1 MKFKIID
8 MKKGSKSEYP
18 NHGKHWI
25 IKLFSLCMIIQFI
38 FITLPFTASSN
49 SETSILQEQFNT
61 LGGGEIWELAE
72 EREFI
77 IDVSKCS
84 DSFIKISTEP
94 DMKERLIPK
103 PNIDPTEFLSS
114 TALIAVAQSPDW
126 LEADLTSKF
135 IDLSQR
141 RLDLGDDANAAF
153 GDLDGDGDQDMLC
166 GSSEGGLEY
175 YENKGTPYEPIFLKD
190 KLEIDIEDINLNSID
205 PACGDLDNDGDM
217 EVIIGNE
224 IGDVIIFYN
233 TGSNDEPNYN
243 NRYRFVE
250 ILPGYSSPCVGD
262 IDNDND
268 LDIICGANDGRIYT
282 LLNLGP
288 DWDYSLTLTTSP
300 EMIDVGSRSK
310 PTLADLDD
318 DGDLDITI
326 GEDQAVINYYEN
338 QGSIQNAVWRYDST
352 MYLGLI
358 LAPQTSPSLADLNGD
373 QRYDLFVG
381 GSPGQLYKFD
391 NLGSAM
397 EPEWEIWS
405 TYKVFPGIAYYDPQ
419 QYVKIV
425 DHDLLDDFAEL
436 ITTAKDNH
444 KDEIAFSIAHTS
456 TQVLHNP
463 DTTPELYK
471 RNVELM
477 YEIDQYLD
485 YANIKDVGTIA
496 DANYYSTVTYSYK
509 EKNSSMIQTT
519 ELPRDIYYWY
529 VVHPKI
535 TDEIPAY
542 INPATGESA
551 SAPLG
556 VFWREY
562 LFYHNDTKYPA
573 DPPTDPDENGI
584 PNYHY
589 PKEESPPLLKEKLSG
604 ISYVYDSQP
613 YNAPVGYNHQ
623 GYNNSRPWGYKDHAI
638 EAISNWV
645 AKTLPL
651 NEQESADGE
660 RPIQPVRIAHHH
672 NGNCGELQDLS
683 IAASRTA
690 LIPATGILLP
700 AEDHVWNEFYDR
712 GWRQWDNYW
721 SDGGSVVDNN
731 MNYWVGWGQRGGSG
745 LVKWRGDDSTTDV
758 THNYVPEKDLSTIK
772 VTVYGR
778 MGNPVDG
785 ARVMLGSHWLTGQ
798 ASGYQV
804 TFPYPSV
811 WNYTDT
817 NGSCTFRVATQEGM
831 PDGNQNFSFKV
842 ISKVG
847 NAERP
852 KTQLEH
858 GEDIEIEF
866 RLDGYL
872 PEGELLYT
880 VPVVDDPPDRFMVMA
895 YWEVL
900 SATQQ
905 PPNPLVGNYHPQS
918 VSLGRDLGF
927 YLFNESNFEY
937 YCKSNYMSD
946 GYVPCIP
953 VENGNSDEE
962 VVNAYQLLD
971 NTNWYFVGYH
981 KNTVETSKRVKLK
994 LLLYE
999 MKDEL
1004 PEVRIL
1010 EPTNGQTFE
1019 VGEEVTISGW
1029 AKDDRSVAK
1038 LTMNINKE
1046 RIDITNTLVDENW
1059 TYLWDTSEYEAG
1071 NYTIMVFA
1079 EDTNGNGF
1087 GLNVH
1092 VTLTPPPP
1100 PDITKPKITIDTPE
1114 NGSAY
1119 LLGEPVTI
1127 SGSASDDHEL
1137 GLTAL
1142 SFTIDS
1148 KTIDLLESIQ
1158 DDKWSYTWDTTDKDT
1173 GNYKFNLRA
1182 VDGSENIGRAFGHFE
1197 LIEEPKDYESPEL
1210 TMDSPKLAESFS
1222 LGTRVVIKG
1231 TATDNVGVTS
1241 LEINIDYLGWMDITD
1256 SIIGNS
1262 YTYTWDTA
1270 LTQAEV
1276 GEHIISVQASDKAE
1290 NTEEV
1295 TNIISLTDITPPSIT
1310 IDTPPSGR
1318 SFKAGE
1324 TISIGGD
1331 LEDNVDVRKVELII
1345 TGEGDTIEIRKG
1357 IDILVNDWEYEWSIP
1372 TNIVAGD
1379 YTLIATATDMFGNT
1393 DSDSISITI
1402 TKQKKTEKDE
1412 GMFGLPGFEGLM
1424 LVAVIL
1430 LFMIMLRRRRRF

>member
-1 MKFKIID
+1 
-8 MKKGSKSEYP
+8 
-18 NHGKHWI
+18 
-25 IKLFSLCMIIQFI
+25 
-38 FITLPFTASSN
+38 
-49 SETSILQEQFNT
+49 
-61 LGGGEIWELAE
+61 
-72 EREFI
+72 
-77 IDVSKCS
+77 
-84 DSFIKISTEP
+84 
-94 DMKERLIPK
+94 
-103 PNIDPTEFLSS
+103 
-114 TALIAVAQSPDW
+114 
-126 LEADLTSKF
+126 
-135 IDLSQR
+135 
-141 RLDLGDDANAAF
+141 
-153 GDLDGDGDQDMLC
+153 
-166 GSSEGGLEY
+166 
-175 YENKGTPYEPIFLKD
+175 
-190 KLEIDIEDINLNSID
+190 
-205 PACGDLDNDGDM
+205 
-217 EVIIGNE
+217 
-224 IGDVIIFYN
+224 
-233 TGSNDEPNYN
+233 
-243 NRYRFVE
+243 
-250 ILPGYSSPCVGD
+250 
-262 IDNDND
+262 
-268 LDIICGANDGRIYT
+268 
-282 LLNLGP
+282 
-288 DWDYSLTLTTSP
+288 
-300 EMIDVGSRSK
+300 
-310 PTLADLDD
+310 
-318 DGDLDITI
+318 
-326 GEDQAVINYYEN
+326 
-338 QGSIQNAVWRYDST
+338 
-352 MYLGLI
+352 
-358 LAPQTSPSLADLNGD
+358 
-373 QRYDLFVG
+373 
-381 GSPGQLYKFD
+381 
-391 NLGSAM
+391 
-397 EPEWEIWS
+397 
-405 TYKVFPGIAYYDPQ
+405 
-419 QYVKIV
+419 
-425 DHDLLDDFAEL
+425 
-436 ITTAKDNH
+436 
-444 KDEIAFSIAHTS
+444 
-456 TQVLHNP
+456 
-463 DTTPELYK
+463 
-471 RNVELM
+471 
-477 YEIDQYLD
+477 
-485 YANIKDVGTIA
+485 
-496 DANYYSTVTYSYK
+496 
-509 EKNSSMIQTT
+509 
-519 ELPRDIYYWY
+519 
-529 VVHPKI
+529 
-535 TDEIPAY
+535 
-542 INPATGESA
+542 
-551 SAPLG
+551 
-556 VFWREY
+556 
-562 LFYHNDTKYPA
+562 
-573 DPPTDPDENGI
+573 
-584 PNYHY
+584 
-589 PKEESPPLLKEKLSG
+589 
-604 ISYVYDSQP
+604 
-613 YNAPVGYNHQ
+613 
-623 GYNNSRPWGYKDHAI
+623 
-638 EAISNWV
+638 
-645 AKTLPL
+645 
-651 NEQESADGE
+651 
-660 RPIQPVRIAHHH
+660 
-672 NGNCGELQDLS
+672 
-683 IAASRTA
+683 
-690 LIPATGILLP
+690 
-700 AEDHVWNEFYDR
+700 
-712 GWRQWDNYW
+712 
-721 SDGGSVVDNN
+721 

-1276 GEHIISVQASDKAE
+1276 GEHIISVQASD
-1290 NTEEV
+1290 N
-1295 TNIISLTDITPPSIT
+1295 NRYTPQ
-1310 IDTPPSGR
+1310 R
-1318 SFKAGE
+1318 
-1324 TISIGGD
+1324 
-1331 LEDNVDVRKVELII
+1331 
-1345 TGEGDTIEIRKG
+1345 
-1357 IDILVNDWEYEWSIP
+1357 
-1372 TNIVAGD
+1372 
-1379 YTLIATATDMFGNT
+1379 
-1393 DSDSISITI
+1393 
-1402 TKQKKTEKDE
+1402 
-1412 GMFGLPGFEGLM
+1412 
-1424 LVAVIL
+1424 
-1430 LFMIMLRRRRRF
+1430 